1 LTTEFQQQGFNLMS
15 FNKGDFSDLNQV
27 RAALDYMVSCGANFV
42 NVDWVVAFNDDGTR
56 LPQTDPRSHE
66 SSQQDIAAVIALAH
80 ERGLA
85 VSLKP
90 HISYPDS
97 YANRIEST
105 SEIGTSFIPTML
117 AQWSAYIRQVATL
130 AQSQHVEQVVIG
142 TEMIGY
148 DQANRSDWA
157 SMIAGVRA
165 VYAGQLAYDSAQGA
179 DGFQQIVD
187 RVVFW
192 DLVDVIGLSLY
203 LPLSHDDNASPAELN
218 AAWLQNPFGYGNVVA
233 YLQGLST
240 QYGKPIML
248 LESGFQSVQGG
259 FEQHFTDGT
268 HPVDNGVQA
277 AGIASMLDV
286 LGKYQGDWFKGLSIW
301 SVFPPFMDLASAQNQ
316 WGYTTGFMTNG
327 KPAAQTIADYF
338 TGATTYSDPNF
349 YGGIASGTIH
359 GSYAADT
366 IHAGVGAEIIFAG
379 AGNDTILFSAG
390 SPVPSAA
397 HIVIQASGDVH
408 DATGAKFQVYV
419 DGRALGGVNEAKAS
433 QPFTFD
439 LPLSSLSAVHT
450 FSIVTVPD
458 PLFAN
463 GINRAV
469 HVSKIEV
476 NGYALS
482 QSDGNYEGGQ
492 IVGAGSWNQLYSGT
506 TMVQNVSTHQDYFF
520 GSPFN
525 DDIVDGGEGI
535 DTIVFGNSRN
545 HYTLG
550 ISGDAILVQANGESA
565 RLSNV
570 ERLQFSDTSVAV
582 DLDGHAGEVARLL
595 GVVFG
600 KDSIANKA
608 YVGIGLQLADAGM
621 GYEELAGLALQVRL
635 GTGFGNQQEVMLLYR
650 NLMGVDPSA
659 SELGYYGGLL
669 DSASLTQQ
677 GLAVLAAKHPFND
690 SNINFAGLAQTG
702 LEFS

>member
-1 LTTEFQQQGFNLMS
+1 
-15 FNKGDFSDLNQV
+15 
-27 RAALDYMVSCGANFV
+27 
-42 NVDWVVAFNDDGTR
+42 
-56 LPQTDPRSHE
+56 
-66 SSQQDIAAVIALAH
+66 
-80 ERGLA
+80 
-85 VSLKP
+85 
-90 HISYPDS
+90 
-97 YANRIEST
+97 
-105 SEIGTSFIPTML
+105 
-117 AQWSAYIRQVATL
+117 
-130 AQSQHVEQVVIG
+130 
-142 TEMIGY
+142 
-148 DQANRSDWA
+148 
-157 SMIAGVRA
+157 
-165 VYAGQLAYDSAQGA
+165 
-179 DGFQQIVD
+179 
-187 RVVFW
+187 
-192 DLVDVIGLSLY
+192 LSLY

-338 TGATTYSDPNF
+338 TGATTYSNPDF

-408 DATGAKFQVYV
+408 DATGAKFQLYV

-476 NGYALS
+476 NAYALS

-506 TMVQNVSTHQDYFF
+506 TMVQ
-520 GSPFN
+520 PFRRTR
-525 DDIVDGGEGI
+525 
-535 DTIVFGNSRN
+535 TIS
-545 HYTLG
+545 
-550 ISGDAILVQANGESA
+550 SD
-565 RLSNV
+565 RLSTTTSSTAARASTPSSSATRAITTRWAFQATRSWCRPMAKARGCRTWSDCSSV
-570 ERLQFSDTSVAV
+570 TRRWRSTSTATPGKLQDFWESSSGRTRSPI
-582 DLDGHAGEVARLL
+582 RP
-595 GVVFG
+595 
-600 KDSIANKA
+600 
-608 YVGIGLQLADAGM
+608 M
-621 GYEELAGLALQVRL
+621 
-635 GTGFGNQQEVMLLYR
+635 
-650 NLMGVDPSA
+650 SA
-659 SELGYYGGLL
+659 SVFNWPMREWAMR
-669 DSASLTQQ
+669 SWQ
-677 GLAVLAAKHPFND
+677 GWRCKSGWAQALAT
-690 SNINFAGLAQTG
+690 SRR
-702 LEFS
+702 